1 MVYPHMLSISAAS
14 IAQLHTARMDVVW
27 FQRERLLRE
36 SKWDAG
42 EEGQGAKRWFFS
54 PVSI

>member
-42 EEGQGAKRWFFS
+42 EEGQGAKRWFFG